1 MSPASQASR
10 AGAPF
15 RECLQD
21 CRLVLMEGAVLERL
35 RRETRLPVD
44 SPVANA
50 ALLYSEEGR
59 AAMGAI
65 YREYMQIGVDS
76 GLPVLLLTPTW
87 RATRERTAAA
97 GFSGRDV
104 NAEAV
109 RFLHLLRAAFGEA
122 AREIFVGGLM
132 GCRGDAYRPQEA
144 LSAKEAERFHHA
156 QAWELARGGADCLL
170 ASTLPALSEAA
181 GLASAMA
188 ETGLPYLISFII
200 RSDGRL
206 LDGTPF
212 PEAVKAVDGSTDP
225 PPSGYLLNC
234 VHPSAV
240 VRAEDLWP
248 GWLARRWIGLQANG
262 SDKAPEE
269 LDGSPVLEASGSP
282 RSLAVQML
290 GLRRRWGLKLLGGCC
305 GTDGRLIRALACGG
319 AEEKPA

>member
-1 MSPASQASR
+1 MNRASQASR
-10 AGAPF
+10 AGQPF

-21 CRLVLMEGAVLERL
+21 CRLVLMEGGVLERL
-35 RRETRLPVD
+35 RRDARLPVD

-65 YREYMQIGVDS
+65 YREYMRIGVES
-76 GLPVLLLTPTW
+76 GLPVLALTPTW
-87 RATRERTAAA
+87 RASPERIVAA

-109 RFLHLLRAAFGEA
+109 RFLHGLRAPFGEG
-122 AREIFVGGLM
+122 ARGIFVGGLM

-144 LSAKEAERFHHA
+144 LSAKEAERFHHV
-156 QAWELARGGADCLL
+156 QAWDLAWAGADCLL
-170 ASTLPALSEAA
+170 ASTLPALCEAA

-225 PPSGYLLNC
+225 PPAGYLLNC

-240 VRAEDLWP
+240 ARAEGLWP
-248 GWLARRWIGLQANG
+248 GWLAQRWLGLQANS

-282 RSLAVQML
+282 QSLAEQML

-305 GTDGRLIRALACGG
+305 GTDGRLIRALARG
-319 AEEKPA
+319 ASEESPP